1 MFIQVA
7 LADVTEL
14 TALENEAVE
23 VFLEEEERE
32 REVLKQALNVRENR
46 GKAFMRLL
54 PYMLHGKKHIAHVHA
69 PIYIT
74 YTCTCT
80 FIGT

>member
-1 MFIQVA
+1 MA

-46 GKAFMRLL
+46 GKAF
-54 PYMLHGKKHIAHVHA
+54 HEVITIHVTWQKA
-69 PIYIT
+69 YCTCTCSYIT